1 MEKKK
6 LFKKSWKDL
15 TPRQRAT
22 REKALAVLVQ
32 SRKTGK
38 PPTKIARQVGI
49 PFRIVQTHTN
59 AFKKVDGKWIP
70 KKFDKIP
77 RSMLISENGKLRS
90 ITVSD
95 SRHAKTI
102 GRYHNAVKQYLNSG
116 DVSKLKKF
124 AKRKIRDSDG
134 KLHSFETDPVLVQEI
149 NERIEEIEF
158 FEVYDT

>member
-1 MEKKK
+1 MRTKI
-6 LFKKSWKDL
+6 FKKSWKEL
-15 TPRQRAT
+15 TPKQKAT

-32 SRKTGK
+32 SRRTGK
-38 PPTKIARQVGI
+38 SPAKIAKQTGI

-90 ITVSD
+90 ITISD

-124 AKRKIRDSDG
+124 SKRKIKDADG
-134 KLHSFETDPVLVQEI
+134 NIHFFETDPKTVEEI